1 MRKLD
6 RISTTVLVMFLTTMA
21 GPWTSL
27 SAQRRANDDGGTS
40 QEDQNDRSHNAKLKV
55 TSFPAG
61 AYVSIDGVQMHKVT
75 PMTAE
80 VEVGQHQVRVFAPG
94 SGWNADTQTLQLVQG
109 DNELNLTLIPTVTV
123 GPPGPQGPV
132 GFSGAPGPAGSQGP
146 KGATGATG
154 PAGPLGPSGPQG
166 SAGPSGPIGAS
177 GPQGPVGPSG
187 LMGATGAI
195 GPTGPLGPSG
205 SQGPAG
211 PSGPI
216 GANGPQGPVGPSGPT
231 GPQGPSGVVPQS
243 TYVVGNQDWNNLP
256 TSVANPTAY
265 YGLDAEPAKSGS
277 LDDEFNGASLNTTR
291 WSWFNQG
298 GASASLGNSLV
309 TLQVPAYLGADARG
323 IYQTAPA
330 PPWTVVAK
338 LVAMDMASY
347 TNYAQVGIL
356 LVDGSGKAVTCA
368 MTVRSTTPTFGF
380 DISYWYNGG
389 SWSNS
394 ATGVLDTMSTLVFPL
409 YWKVQDDGTKI
420 TCSVS
425 RTGTTYFQVGEVN
438 RTQWLPIGPQ
448 GVGLLIGSNS
458 SNQVVA
464 ATYEY
469 FRQTQ

>member
-6 RISTTVLVMFLTTMA
+6 RISTTLLVMFLTTMA
-21 GPWTSL
+21 GAWTGL
-27 SAQRRANDDGGTS
+27 SAQRRDNDDGGTS
-40 QEDQNDRSHNAKLKV
+40 QGDQNDRSDNAKLKV

-61 AYVSIDGVQMHKVT
+61 AHVSIDGVELHKVT
-75 PMTAE
+75 PMTAD

-94 SGWNADTQTLQLVQG
+94 SGWNPDTQTVQLVPG

-123 GPPGPQGPV
+123 GPPGPQGPA
-132 GFSGAPGPAGSQGP
+132 GFPGAPGPAGPQGP
-146 KGATGATG
+146 KGAAGAT
-154 PAGPLGPSGPQG
+154 
-166 SAGPSGPIGAS
+166 
-177 GPQGPVGPSG
+177 
-187 LMGATGAI
+187 

-211 PSGPI
+211 PAGPI
-216 GANGPQGPVGPSGPT
+216 GASGSQGPAGPTGPT

-243 TYVVGNQDWNNLP
+243 TYVLGKQDLNNLP

-265 YGLDAEPAKSGS
+265 YGLDAQPAIPGG
-277 LDDEFNGASLNTTR
+277 LDDEFNGVSLDTTR

-309 TLQVPAYLGADARG
+309 TLQAPPYLGQDTRG
-323 IYQTAPA
+323 IYQATPA

-356 LVDGSGKAVTCA
+356 LVDGSGKAVVCA
-368 MTVRSTTPTFGF
+368 MTVRSNIPTFGF
-380 DISYWYNGG
+380 DISYWNNGG

-394 ATGVLDTMSTLVFPL
+394 ETGVLDTMSTLVFPL

-420 TCSVS
+420 TCSIS
-425 RTGTTYFQVGEVN
+425 RTGTTYFQIGEVN
-438 RTQWLPIGPQ
+438 RTEWLPIGPQ

-458 SNQVVA
+458 SNQAVA